1 MSKVG
6 GRSGN
11 SGRSADDSGKGGN
24 GSFTIASLFRNVLRS
39 PFGREGRVPGSSRRE
54 MSPGPAG
61 AANTAAPATQALSQA
76 GSPSLASISE
86 TKRPLLPDDDDPL
99 RVAEPATPVDADTET
114 QPGSTTPAD
123 AGLLAERCDGLT
135 NKDSAIEDRLA
146 ALRVLISKLN
156 DKALDNIGGLWH
168 MLGDLV
174 ELGFGDTSSNEL
186 ELEQASTADP
196 EARKTTRMLI
206 LELLTVLAAGDQ
218 CDSSFGNDMHRTRM
232 DMLRVISMADG
243 WDEVCLAVGSVT
255 WVSNSSRCLTGD
267 PKSWFMSARRWVD
280 LAVQRCYP
288 EDMSHDPLDGP
299 PVEDEDEDT
308 LSTALDFLASIIASD
323 YPVLDSAAVLDITF
337 RLCVHAT
344 KARLINDG
352 DTEQVSWIWTEP
364 KHLYGVLNLL
374 KTVITYGALSSDV
387 LHPGT
392 MLLCTT
398 VYIPGCTEL
407 CNEIA
412 YTLFTSCYMRDT
424 LLSMNQILRSSNTGV
439 NAMYIN
445 GGRLMTPYQTAVHG
459 MVYYI
464 TQVMDTGPT
473 GFQFSLRT
481 GNCLPVLGE
490 AAQCMHP
497 EVLRLVFPYLCKVV
511 NDDRV
516 DSMLPDDWAV
526 LISILESTVEC
537 RLSDKLEDEP
547 GGYIDEEEERPAL
560 GYLYDRALQAIVSVF
575 RRSSTPTPTP
585 LVNLLYRLRSL
596 LPDEL
601 AQSMLFLV
609 ESRGSLRPG
618 SSNWLVAL
626 EELMHLYY
634 FDRVRSVILRRQMAR
649 VCVRGITEA
658 SDADVS
664 GIGRMPFILAVLEQ
678 LQLEEDDKVIESV
691 LEILHVALRRTKRS
705 ETFQNI
711 LDYSMRAA
719 VEPEFHRL
727 IQPGYQQQQSSS
739 NTSSSDITAPQLHG
753 IQTLTAA
760 LPQPL
765 LGDEIG
771 HGNDEKAYSSWARVT
786 LTSKCLLDALEW
798 RITITD
804 TINDER
810 YAQSTNDT
818 IALASCLL
826 DLLQS
831 EHTFPS
837 VQRSILSVFLRLHS
851 DASLRLYIMHLDCDT
866 VMDQRVSL
874 HENARLRLVVAKD
887 SSSGA
892 CVHDSDGDGTCGATE
907 KVLFPIQR
915 YVNVLT
921 YLFQTNADIET
932 YKVLCRGLMAQ
943 LSNTYLFSVC
953 SDEVQGLVSYLI
965 SYMRVANYD
974 QDTRMRLTS
983 VEKNRISAVTYGL
996 LVSIMHYKNLL
1007 TRDQQNLLIAT
1018 LRDGLIVSSGAS
1030 ATPQICLHG
1039 LSVAMLELPGALVH
1053 MLSGIFQQL
1062 VKIYSAAQLS
1072 VHLLEFVSSISREPR
1087 LYTSFR
1093 TQDYRVLFAVAIN
1106 YIRFHNN
1113 QRRRECSLSAGTSG
1127 VRVGE
1132 SGTAPSTPVSEKG
1145 DSRRLST
1152 GANMGSASV
1161 NDAAL
1166 DQYVLVMAYQVID
1179 VYYLSLSPNFKAG
1192 ILDHLIVGLLQS
1204 NYSRDS
1210 LDEVNEVCLDM
1221 VLQNYNRSSENIL
1234 AMSEVALKKDFG
1246 PVVERS
1252 WIQHNSII
1260 TIRAQKEGPLAQIM
1274 TRSSSGTTSRV
1285 VDLPAELSRK
1295 CSERAEQP
1303 PGSMPTS
1310 PLAESP
1316 IAAFNS
1322 LPRSISRGRS
1332 ISRNRRLHSTAAPGA
1347 GPTYS
1352 DADTLPADSVACL
1365 LRGELV
1371 HQGNVSRASHIPIRY
1386 GPAPCLAQEFINGYQ
1401 GLQNLDPPKML
1412 PPRLEAIARS
1422 LRIFDN
1428 TPTVDTHKVSVAYVG
1443 PGQTTEREILLNQQG
1458 SPAYWNFL
1466 RGLGKI
1472 KRLAQ
1477 MEGFSA
1483 GLDTSG
1489 QDTDGRYTIGWR
1501 DLIANLVFHV
1511 GTLMPAQEDRQEQII
1526 RKKAHMGN
1534 DYVHIIFNESG
1545 KDYDLDTISSQ
1556 FNFVQIIVT
1565 PVDGLVASHEE
1576 TSSRLHGES
1585 PEQSASAVQ
1594 LYRVRTQ
1601 INPDIPFI
1609 GPAAEPKVLT
1619 LTALP
1624 AFVRSIAIHAV
1635 IFSQVYT
1642 TCKSSETGGGA
1653 EYVSLWRARL
1663 QIIKRIRV
1671 HVQKEATKRAS
1682 TLGSPQNIPAISD
1695 KDMHMEEFGEL
1706 ISNPIQAATACE
1718 ALGFLVRDLDSFY
1731 SREQT

>member
-1 MSKVG
+1 MSKSG

-11 SGRSADDSGKGGN
+11 SGRSTDDSGKGGG
-24 GSFTIASLFRNVLRS
+24 GSFTIASLFRNMLRS
-39 PFGREGRVPGSSRRE
+39 PFGHEGRGPGSSRRE
-54 MSPGPAG
+54 RSPGPAG
-61 AANTAAPATQALSQA
+61 AANTVPAATQALSQS

-86 TKRPLLPDDDDPL
+86 AKRTLLPDDDDPL
-99 RVAEPATPVDADTET
+99 RIAEPAAPADLRAETQPGSATPVDA
-114 QPGSTTPAD
+114 
-123 AGLLAERCDGLT
+123 GLLAQRCDGLT
-135 NKDSAIEDRLA
+135 SKDNAIEDRLA
-146 ALRVLISKLN
+146 ALRVLISKLK

-168 MLGDLV
+168 MLEDLV
-174 ELGFGDTSSNEL
+174 ELGFGS
-186 ELEQASTADP
+186 ASGEEMQPVLPPAADP
-196 EARKTTRMLI
+196 EARKSARVLI
-206 LELLTVLAAGDQ
+206 LELLAVLAAGSQ
-218 CDSSFGNDMHRTRM
+218 SDSSFGSDMHRTRT
-232 DMLRVISMADG
+232 DMLRVVSMADG
-243 WDEVCLAVGSVT
+243 WDEVRLAVSCVT
-255 WVSNSSRCLTGD
+255 WVSNSSRSLTGD
-267 PKSWFMSARRWVD
+267 PKSWFISAGRWVD

-288 EDMSHDPLDGP
+288 EDISRDPLDDP
-299 PVEDEDEDT
+299 SAEDED
-308 LSTALDFLASIIASD
+308 ALGAALAFLASIIASD
-323 YPVLDSAAVLDITF
+323 YPVLDPVAVLEITF
-337 RLCVHAT
+337 RLCEHAT
-344 KARLINDG
+344 KTRLISSDG
-352 DTEQVSWIWTEP
+352 VEEVAWIWTEP
-364 KHLYGVLNLL
+364 KHLYGVLYLL
-374 KTVITYGALSSDV
+374 KTVITYGALSPDV

-398 VYIPGCTEL
+398 VYISGCTEL

-424 LLSMNQILRSSNTGV
+424 LLSMNHILRSGNTGL
-439 NAMYIN
+439 NAMYIYSV
-445 GGRLMTPYQTAVHG
+445 RSMTPYQAAVHG

-526 LISILESTVEC
+526 LISILESTIEC
-537 RLSDKLEDEP
+537 RLSSKLEDEP
-547 GGYIDEEEERPAL
+547 SGYIDEEEERPAL

-575 RRSSTPTPTP
+575 RRSSTPTPTA

-596 LPDEL
+596 LSDEL
-601 AQSMLFLV
+601 AQSMLFFV
-609 ESRGSLRPG
+609 ENRGSLRPG
-618 SSNWLVAL
+618 SSNWLVSL

-634 FDRVRSVILRRQMAR
+634 FDRARSVILRRQMAR
-649 VCVRGITEA
+649 VCVRGFTDA
-658 SDADVS
+658 FDADVS
-664 GIGRMPFILAVLEQ
+664 GIGRMPFILSVLEQ

-691 LEILHVALRRTKRS
+691 LEILHVALRRTKKS
-705 ETFQNI
+705 QTFHDI

-727 IQPGYQQQQSSS
+727 IQPGYHHQQSSS
-739 NTSSSDITAPQLHG
+739 NASSSDMTAQQPHG
-753 IQTLTAA
+753 IQALAPA

-851 DASLRLYIMHLDCDT
+851 DASLRLYIMHPDCDT

-887 SSSGA
+887 GSDAEGDHKSEGEGA
-892 CVHDSDGDGTCGATE
+892 CGAAE
-907 KVLFPIQR
+907 RVLFPIQR

-932 YKVLCRGLMAQ
+932 YKVLCRGLMVQ

-953 SDEVQGLVSYLI
+953 SDEVQVFVSYMI
-965 SYMRVANYD
+965 NYMRVANYD

-996 LVSIMHYKNLL
+996 LVSLMHYKNLL

-1087 LYTSFR
+1087 LYSGFHQ
-1093 TQDYRVLFAVAIN
+1093 QDYRVLFAVAIN

-1113 QRRRECSLSAGTSG
+1113 QRRRESSLSAGTSG

-1132 SGTAPSTPVSEKG
+1132 GGTAPSTPVSDKS

-1152 GANMGSASV
+1152 GASMGATSV

-1179 VYYLSLSPNFKAG
+1179 VYYLSLSTTLKAG

-1204 NYSRDS
+1204 NYSRNN

-1221 VLQNYNRSSENIL
+1221 VLQNYSRSSEEIL
-1234 AMSEVALKKDFG
+1234 AMSEVAVKGDFG

-1285 VDLPAELSRK
+1285 VDLPAEVARK
-1295 CSERAEQP
+1295 CAERAEQP

-1310 PLAESP
+1310 PLSESP
-1316 IAAFNS
+1316 MPAFNS
-1322 LPRSISRGRS
+1322 LPRSVSRGRS

-1352 DADTLPADSVACL
+1352 DADTLPVDSVACL
-1365 LRGELV
+1365 LRGELL
-1371 HQGNVSRASHIPIRY
+1371 HQGIISRASHLPIRY

-1401 GLQNLDPPKML
+1401 GLQNLDPPEML
-1412 PPRLEAIARS
+1412 PQMEAVARS
-1422 LRIFDN
+1422 LRIFDS

-1443 PGQTTEREILLNQQG
+1443 PGQATEREILLNQQG

-1472 KRLAQ
+1472 KRLGQ

-1545 KDYDLDTISSQ
+1545 RDYDLDTISSQ

-1585 PEQSASAVQ
+1585 PEHSARAVQ
-1594 LYRVRTQ
+1594 LYKVRTQ

-1642 TCKSSETGGGA
+1642 TCKSSETGSNA
-1653 EYVSLWRARL
+1653 EYVSLWHARL
-1663 QIIKRIRV
+1663 QIIKRIRA
-1671 HVQKEATKRAS
+1671 HAQKEAAKRAAA
-1682 TLGSPQNIPAISD
+1682 LGSPQNRAAISGGD
-1695 KDMHMEEFGEL
+1695 LHMEEFGEP
-1706 ISNPIQAATACE
+1706 ISNPMQASTACE

-1731 SREQT
+1731 NREQI

>member
-1 MSKVG
+1 MSKSG

-11 SGRSADDSGKGGN
+11 SRRSTDDSGKDGGGTFN
-24 GSFTIASLFRNVLRS
+24 IASLFRNVLRS
-39 PFGREGRVPGSSRRE
+39 PFGHEGRGPGPLRRE
-54 MSPGPAG
+54 TSSVPTS
-61 AANTAAPATQALSQA
+61 AANTNNGAPQALSQT
-76 GSPSLASISE
+76 GSPSMVSIGES
-86 TKRPLLPDDDDPL
+86 KRPLPHDNDDPL
-99 RVAEPATPVDADTET
+99 HIAEPEVPVDVDAEVQDD
-114 QPGSTTPAD
+114 STTPID
-123 AGLLAERCDGLT
+123 AELLAQRCDGLT
-135 NKDSAIEDRLA
+135 NTNSMIDDRLA
-146 ALRVLISKLN
+146 ALRVLISKLK
-156 DKALDNIGGLWH
+156 DKTLDNISGLWC
-168 MLGDLV
+168 MLEDLV
-174 ELGFGDTSSNEL
+174 EFGFGS
-186 ELEQASTADP
+186 ASGEEIQPRPRAATDP
-196 EARKTTRMLI
+196 EAHKSARLLI
-206 LELLTVLAAGDQ
+206 LELLTVLAAGGKSDA
-218 CDSSFGNDMHRTRM
+218 SFGSDMHRTRT
-232 DMLRVISMADG
+232 DMLRIISMADG
-243 WDEVCLAVGSVT
+243 WDEVCLAVSCVA
-255 WVSNSSRCLTGD
+255 WVSGSSRCLTGD
-267 PKSWFMSARRWVD
+267 PKSWFISARRWVE
-280 LAVQRCYP
+280 LAVERYYP
-288 EDMSHDPLDGP
+288 EDLSRDPLDVP
-299 PVEDEDEDT
+299 PIEGEDT
-308 LSTALDFLASIIASD
+308 LSAALDFLASIVASD
-323 YPVLDSAAVLDITF
+323 YPVLDSAAVLDLTLKIC
-337 RLCVHAT
+337 LEAT
-344 KARLINDG
+344 RARLVSG
-352 DTEQVSWIWTEP
+352 DDTGEVSWVWRKT
-364 KHLYGVLNLL
+364 KHVYGALYLL
-374 KTVITYGALSSDV
+374 KTVITYGALSPDV
-387 LHPGT
+387 LRPGI

-398 VYIPGCTEL
+398 VHISECTDL
-407 CNEIA
+407 CCEIA

-424 LLSMNQILRSSNTGV
+424 LLSMNYILRSSNKDL
-439 NAMYIN
+439 NAMHIYGLRSI
-445 GGRLMTPYQTAVHG
+445 TPYQAAVHG

-526 LISILESTVEC
+526 LIAILANTIDC
-537 RLSDKLEDEP
+537 RLSDKLQDEP
-547 GGYIDEEEERPAL
+547 SGYIDEEEERPAL
-560 GYLYDRALQAIVSVF
+560 GFLYDRALQAIVSVF
-575 RRSSTPTPTP
+575 RRNSTPTPTA
-585 LVNLLYRLRSL
+585 LVNLLYRLRRL
-596 LPDEL
+596 LSDEL
-601 AQSMLFLV
+601 AQSMLFFV
-609 ESRGSLRPG
+609 EARGSLRPG
-618 SSNWLVAL
+618 SSNWLATL
-626 EELMHLYY
+626 EEMMQLYY
-634 FDRVRSVILRRQMAR
+634 FDRARSVILRRQMAR
-649 VCVRGITEA
+649 ICVRGFTEA
-658 SDADVS
+658 FDAEVS
-664 GIGRMPFILAVLEQ
+664 GIGRMPFILSVLEQ
-678 LQLEEDDKVIESV
+678 LQLEEDDRVIESV
-691 LEILHVALRRTKRS
+691 LEILHVSLRRTKKS
-705 ETFQNI
+705 QTFRDI

-719 VEPEFHRL
+719 VEPEFYRL
-727 IQPGYQQQQSSS
+727 IQPGYQQQQGSG
-739 NTSSSDITAPQLHG
+739 NASSSDITASQPYG
-753 IQTLTAA
+753 IHVLTPA

-798 RITITD
+798 RVTITD
-804 TINDER
+804 TINDEH

-851 DASLRLYIMHLDCDT
+851 DASLRLYIMHPDCDT

-874 HENARLRLVVAKD
+874 HEDARLRLVVSK
-887 SSSGA
+887 G
-892 CVHDSDGDGTCGATE
+892 GTCGEDKQESGDDALE

-915 YVNVLT
+915 YVGVLT

-932 YKVLCRGLMAQ
+932 YKVLCRGLMVQ

-953 SDEVQGLVSYLI
+953 TVEVQGLVGYLI
-965 SYMRVANYD
+965 NYMRVANYD

-983 VEKNRISAVTYGL
+983 AEKNRISAVTYGL

-1053 MLSGIFQQL
+1053 MLSGIFEQL

-1087 LYTSFR
+1087 LYSGFHTR
-1093 TQDYRVLFAVAIN
+1093 DYRVLFAVAIN

-1113 QRRRECSLSAGTSG
+1113 QRRRESSLSAGTSG
-1127 VRVGE
+1127 ARIGE
-1132 SGTAPSTPVSEKG
+1132 SGTAPSTPISEKG
-1145 DSRRLST
+1145 DSRRLSA
-1152 GANMGSASV
+1152 GASMGTVSI

-1179 VYYLSLSPNFKAG
+1179 AYYLSLSATLKAE
-1192 ILDHLIVGLLQS
+1192 ILDHLIVGLLQT
-1204 NYSRDS
+1204 NYSRNS

-1221 VLQNYNRSSENIL
+1221 VLQNYNRSSEEIL
-1234 AMSEVALKKDFG
+1234 TTSEVAVKEDFG

-1252 WIQHNSII
+1252 WIQHNSIV

-1274 TRSSSGTTSRV
+1274 TRSSSGTTSRI
-1285 VDLPAELSRK
+1285 VDLPAEVARK
-1295 CSERAEQP
+1295 FNERLEQP
-1303 PGSMPTS
+1303 LGSMPTS
-1310 PLAESP
+1310 PQSELLKP
-1316 IAAFNS
+1316 NFGS

-1332 ISRNRRLHSTAAPGA
+1332 ISRSRRLHSTVAPGA
-1347 GPTYS
+1347 GSSYS
-1352 DADTLPADSVACL
+1352 EADTLPLDSIACL

-1371 HQGNVSRASHIPIRY
+1371 QHGNISRASHFPIRY

-1401 GLQNLDPPKML
+1401 GLQNLEPPAML
-1412 PPRLEAIARS
+1412 PPQLEAVARS

-1428 TPTVDTHKVSVAYVG
+1428 TPTVDAHKVSVAYVG

-1511 GTLMPAQEDRQEQII
+1511 GTLMPAQENRQEQII

-1545 KDYDLDTISSQ
+1545 RDYDLNTISSH

-1576 TSSRLHGES
+1576 TSSRLHGEL
-1585 PEQSASAVQ
+1585 PEQGAREVQ
-1594 LYRVRTQ
+1594 LYKVRTQ
-1601 INPDIPFI
+1601 INPEIPFI

-1642 TCKSSETGGGA
+1642 TCKSSETGSEA
-1653 EYVSLWRARL
+1653 EYVSLWHARL
-1663 QIIKRIRV
+1663 QIIKRIRA
-1671 HVQKEATKRAS
+1671 HAQKEADKRAAA
-1682 TLGSPQNIPAISD
+1682 LGSPQNAAAISED
-1695 KDMHMEEFGEL
+1695 DLHMKEFGEP
-1706 ISNPIQAATACE
+1706 ISNPTQASTACE
-1718 ALGFLVRDLDSFY
+1718 ALGFLVQDLDFFY
-1731 SREQT
+1731 KREQT